1 LLTAVVLGA
10 WPAGFE
16 GGLVGFYAV
25 FLMVVDWGCWAV
37 RFTPTA
43 HSDFVEGMG
52 SATEKNQQ

>member
-1 LLTAVVLGA
+1 
-10 WPAGFE
+10 
-16 GGLVGFYAV
+16 VGFYAV
-25 FLMVVDWGCWAV
+25 FLMIVDWGCWAV